1 MKPGPPLQAL
11 KAVGTG
17 PHKRTPQSLFDAAA
31 EEQLFEPEKIVGE
44 RTKKQ
49 TGGTMQTQYE
59 VDARR
64 PAQVGQGQHAG
75 AFPLCRVQH
84 GLRDAL
90 WRGPGGVSS

>member
-1 MKPGPPLQAL
+1 MPKKAVGGGGRKAKVVKPGPPLQAL

-31 EEQLFEPEKIVGE
+31 EEQLFEPETIVGE

-59 VDARR
+59 VKWKGWETEQA
-64 PAQVGQGQHAG
+64 
-75 AFPLCRVQH
+75 
-84 GLRDAL
+84 
-90 WRGPGGVSS
+90 